1 MMTTA
6 IATRADPPA
15 HPTPASWPAWKLT
28 NTFVEG
34 AGLVERLVLTFERS
48 LPPVRPPARVALQ
61 AAAARARDEW
71 RAGSAAWKEH
81 ERLRAQ
87 LEAARREL
95 AEANEAVTKAEGD
108 LKAALAAGSPTAA
121 LEEEMA
127 GFGPRAAVLA
137 TKAKHLAELA
147 MGARGTCA
155 GEWKLALLALRSR
168 VRQKSDE
175 EFQVTCARVAA
186 AVRDELY
193 ELCRVHDT
201 RLALHLDPGMFNH
214 VEEP

>member
-1 MMTTA
+1 
-6 IATRADPPA
+6 
-15 HPTPASWPAWKLT
+15 
-28 NTFVEG
+28 VEG
-34 AGLVERLVLTFERS
+34 AGLVERLTLTFERS
-48 LPPVRPPARVALQ
+48 FPPARPPAQAALQ
-61 AAAARARDEW
+61 AAARKARDEW

-81 ERLRAQ
+81 ERLRVQ

-95 AEANEAVTKAEGD
+95 AGAAGAVTKAEGE

-127 GFGPRAAVLA
+127 GLGPREAVLA
-137 TKAKHLAELA
+137 TKVKHLAELA
-147 MGARGTCA
+147 TAARGQCV
-155 GEWKLALLALRSR
+155 GEWKLALLALRNR

-201 RLALHLDPGMFNH
+201 RLALHLDPGMFNA